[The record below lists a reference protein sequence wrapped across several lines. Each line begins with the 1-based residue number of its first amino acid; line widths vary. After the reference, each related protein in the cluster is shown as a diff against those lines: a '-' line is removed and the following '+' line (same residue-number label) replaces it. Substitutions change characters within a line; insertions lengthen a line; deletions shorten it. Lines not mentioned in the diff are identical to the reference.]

1 MVPDEEHVDLTTL
14 AGYLRKSHASMPF
27 AEQNRLRFFVSVG
40 FNVSYYKNT
49 TRRKLC
55 GHFDLRNVVEIAPVP
70 ESVAPDAIGLLI
82 AEGFST
88 NVRKHMIISF
98 EPEPQSKARWLAAWT
113 SAISA
118 GCVHPSL
125 LPYGSEELAVEF
137 DDSFSRQR
145 TVSSR
150 RNLLSVRA
158 RGTQALTPREE
169 HRERNGGLLS
179 VVYDVTVPAGAKAG
193 DVLKMKLDDGQDL
206 QIVVPPDAL
215 PGDVLDFELPNAS
228 MMGMLPSAAASPT
241 PEGGS
246 SSDLA
251 SLGAASGRPTQKCC
265 RFGPD
270 STAASALT
278 ENLAD
283 GRLKSGSGQDAAVT
297 VLQARVRGMQARS
310 MTQGAGAI
318 SETLGEPLGRDEA
331 VRGMKSRGRTPRG
344 GEQDMHSQR
353 FARLELVTERLEVT
367 AKRDVDDFERSERA
381 EAESSLRATAGAPA
395 VASSTSKVED
405 DSSSRCRVS

>member
-241 PEGGS
+241 PE
-246 SSDLA
+246 
-251 SLGAASGRPTQKCC
+251 PT
-265 RFGPD
+265 P
-270 STAASALT
+270 
-278 ENLAD
+278 
-283 GRLKSGSGQDAAVT
+283 
-297 VLQARVRGMQARS
+297 
-310 MTQGAGAI
+310 
-318 SETLGEPLGRDEA
+318 
-331 VRGMKSRGRTPRG
+331 
-344 GEQDMHSQR
+344 
-353 FARLELVTERLEVT
+353 
-367 AKRDVDDFERSERA
+367 
-381 EAESSLRATAGAPA
+381 
-395 VASSTSKVED
+395 
-405 DSSSRCRVS
+405 